1 MANEDIV
8 YGPHAVEDAIECGR
22 ARRLWVLDTSDK
34 GKAAQLREEL
44 AARAEAAGLKVE
56 RVPRNYLDTRMGR
69 ANHQGIIAKVSPFPY
84 ADFEKWLDSNQP
96 PVPCLVVVL
105 DGIQDPGNL
114 GHILRE
120 AVGFA
125 VDCVI
130 IPEHRAVAVTPT
142 VEKTSAGYAAR
153 VPVCRVPNLTR
164 TLEALKASDIWCYG
178 AEMSGTTSLTEV
190 VFHPRTA
197 WIVGAEHSGISRLVR
212 ENCDELVS
220 IPMPGQIQSFNV
232 ATSTALGLYE
242 YRRRYPI
249 LSGLIE

>member
-1 MANEDIV
+1 VANEDIV
-8 YGPHAVEDAIECGR
+8 YGPHAVQDALEIGR

-34 GKAAQLREEL
+34 GKAAQVREEL
-44 AARAEAAGLKVE
+44 AARAVAAGLKVE
-56 RVPRNYLDTRMGR
+56 RVSRQYLDTRMGR

-84 ADFEKWLDSNQP
+84 ADFEKWLSTSRP
-96 PVPCLVVVL
+96 PDPCLVVVL

-125 VDCVI
+125 AGCVI
-130 IPEHRAVAVTPT
+130 IPEHRACAVTPT

-164 TLEALKASDIWCYG
+164 AIEALKSSDIWCYG
-178 AEMSGTTSLTEV
+178 AEMSGATKLTDA

-197 WIVGAEHSGISRLVR
+197 WIVGSEHSGLSRLVR
-212 ENCDELVS
+212 EACDELIS
-220 IPMPGQIQSFNV
+220 IPMPGPIQSFNV

-242 YRRRYPI
+242 YRRKYPAQ
-249 LSGLIE
+249 